1 MSDLTGNPKNSENFV
16 HLHVHTEYSM
26 LDGAAKISEL
36 VAEVARQEMPAI
48 AMTDHGNVF
57 GAFEFHKSA
66 KAAGVK
72 PIIGIEAYVAP
83 ESRFDKRRVK
93 WAEGGQ
99 DDVSGGGAYTHMTL
113 LAENNQGLSNLFKL
127 SSLASLEGFYYKPR
141 VDRELLSKYSKGII
155 ATTGCAG
162 GEIQT
167 RLRMGAYKEA
177 IKAASEFRDIFG
189 PENFYLEIMDHS
201 IEIEQ
206 RAFADLIK
214 LGKELNLPQLA
225 TNDLHYTHHD
235 DAAAHEVLLCIQ
247 SGSTMA
253 DPKRFKFE
261 NSEFYLKS
269 PVQMREIFKDFKQA
283 CDNTLLIAERCETTM
298 REGENLLPQFPVP
311 TGQSED
317 SWLIKL
323 ANDGLATKMG
333 NSIPTEYQDRLNF
346 ELEVMI
352 KMGFPGYFLVVA
364 DLCDHARKVGIR
376 VGPGRGSAAGSLV
389 SYSLGITGLDPIKFG
404 LLFER
409 FLNPE
414 RISMPDIDL
423 DFDERR
429 RSEMIQ
435 YATTK
440 YGDDRVA
447 QIITYGTIKSKQA
460 IKDSTR
466 VLGYPYALGERLT
479 KSLPPSVMGKD
490 ISLSG
495 IFNMDNER
503 YGEAS
508 EFRNLYESDP
518 DSKKIVDTALGIEGL
533 KRQWG
538 VHAAGVILSKEPL
551 LDVIP
556 IHRRDADGAI
566 ITQFDM
572 GACEATGLLKM
583 DFLGLRNLSVL
594 DDCLINIEKN
604 LGKKV
609 VLESLPLSDKKT
621 FELLSRGDTLGVF
634 QLDSAPIRSLLRSM
648 APDSF
653 EDIAAVIALYRPG
666 PMGEDS
672 HNKYA
677 DYKNGRKAPIG
688 IHPELDMPLN
698 EILKDTYGLIVYQEQ
713 VLAIARKV
721 AGFTLGRADLLRKA
735 MGKKDKKIL
744 DKEKVHFEDGM
755 KANGFSE
762 DAVEKLWQTLI
773 PFSDYAFNRSHS
785 AGYGLLSF
793 WTAYLKANYPSEY
806 MAALLT
812 SVRDDKDKSALY
824 LNECRRMGIKVL
836 PPDVNESDS
845 EYTPIGSDI
854 RFGLTAIRNIGENVV
869 ASIINNRKAK
879 SRYDSFGDF
888 LTKVDAIV
896 CNKKSIESLIKAGA
910 FDSLNHSRR
919 GLMMVFLEALDAVSE
934 TKRAESIGQFDLF
947 GAANSTSVSGV
958 VLDIPSPEWEKMML
972 LGYEREMLGLYVSDH
987 PLLGVEHILRSV
999 ADFSISQISEVSHD
1013 QIITI
1018 GGLITQIQR
1027 KVSKQGTPWAIV
1039 TVEDL
1044 DGAVDVL
1051 FFSNAYANH
1060 GVNLV
1065 EDRIVAIRGRV
1076 DKREEQ
1082 PRISAL
1088 DLTLPDL
1095 KQIPTGPLV
1104 ISMEMSRCTPPVIDR
1119 MNEILRSHPGG
1130 REVHLRLVDGEK
1142 KTVLKLDEG
1151 LKVTSSPSLSAD
1163 LKTVLG
1169 PDCLVL

>member
-1 MSDLTGNPKNSENFV
+1 LVVSDLCN
-16 HLHVHTEYSM
+16 
-26 LDGAAKISEL
+26 
-36 VAEVARQEMPAI
+36 
-48 AMTDHGNVF
+48 
-57 GAFEFHKSA
+57 
-66 KAAGVK
+66 
-72 PIIGIEAYVAP
+72 
-83 ESRFDKRRVK
+83 
-93 WAEGGQ
+93 
-99 DDVSGGGAYTHMTL
+99 
-113 LAENNQGLSNLFKL
+113 
-127 SSLASLEGFYYKPR
+127 
-141 VDRELLSKYSKGII
+141 
-155 ATTGCAG
+155 
-162 GEIQT
+162 
-167 RLRMGAYKEA
+167 
-177 IKAASEFRDIFG
+177 
-189 PENFYLEIMDHS
+189 
-201 IEIEQ
+201 
-206 RAFADLIK
+206 
-214 LGKELNLPQLA
+214 
-225 TNDLHYTHHD
+225 
-235 DAAAHEVLLCIQ
+235 
-247 SGSTMA
+247 
-253 DPKRFKFE
+253 
-261 NSEFYLKS
+261 
-269 PVQMREIFKDFKQA
+269 
-283 CDNTLLIAERCETTM
+283 
-298 REGENLLPQFPVP
+298 
-311 TGQSED
+311 
-317 SWLIKL
+317 
-323 ANDGLATKMG
+323 
-333 NSIPTEYQDRLNF
+333 
-346 ELEVMI
+346 
-352 KMGFPGYFLVVA
+352 
-364 DLCDHARKVGIR
+364 HARKVGIR

-389 SYSLGITGLDPIKFG
+389 SYALGITGLDPIKFG

-435 YATTK
+435 YATAK

-495 IFNMDNER
+495 IFDVEDDR

-518 DSKKIVDTALGIEGL
+518 DSKRIVDTARGIEGL

-556 IHRRDADGAI
+556 IHRRESDGAV

-572 GACEATGLLKM
+572 GACEAIGLLKM

-604 LGKKV
+604 LGKKI
-609 VLESLPLSDKKT
+609 VLEDLPLKDKKT

-634 QLDSAPIRSLLRSM
+634 QLDSAPIRALLRSM

-653 EDIAAVIALYRPG
+653 EDISAVIALYRPG

-677 DYKNGRKAPIG
+677 DYKNGRKNPVA
-688 IHPELDMPLN
+688 IHTELEKPLN

-735 MGKKDKKIL
+735 MGKKNKEIL
-744 DKEKVHFEDGM
+744 DKEKVHFEEGM
-755 KANGFSE
+755 KANGFSS
-762 DAVEKLWQTLI
+762 DAIEKLWQTLI
-773 PFSDYAFNRSHS
+773 PFSDYAFNRAHS

-793 WTAYLKANYPSEY
+793 WTAYLKANFPTEY

-845 EYTPIGSDI
+845 EYTPRGVDI
-854 RFGLTAIRNIGENVV
+854 RFGLTAIRNVGENVV
-869 ASIINNRKAK
+869 ASIIQNRSEKGK
-879 SRYDSFGDF
+879 YTSFGDF
-888 LTKVDAIV
+888 LAKVDAIV

-910 FDSLNHSRR
+910 FDSLGHTRR
-919 GLMMVFLEALDAVSE
+919 GLMMVYLEALDAVSE
-934 TKRAESIGQFDLF
+934 AKRAESIGQFDLF
-947 GAANSTSVSGV
+947 GATNATTSVSGV
-958 VLDIPSPEWEKMML
+958 ELDIPKNEWEKMVL

-987 PLLGVEHILRSV
+987 PLLGVEHILKSV
-999 ADFSISQISEVSHD
+999 SDFTISQISEVSHD

-1018 GGLITQIQR
+1018 CGLITQIQR

-1044 DGAVDVL
+1044 EGAIDVL
-1051 FFSNAYANH
+1051 FFSNSYATH

-1082 PRISAL
+1082 ARVSAL
-1088 DLTLPDL
+1088 DLSLPDL
-1095 KQIPTGPLV
+1095 NIVPTGPLV
-1104 ISMEMSRCTPPVIDR
+1104 ISMEMARCTPPVIDR
-1119 MNEILRSHPGG
+1119 VKEILRSHPGG
-1130 REVHLRLVDGEK
+1130 REVHLRLADGSK
-1142 KTVLKLDEG
+1142 NTVLKLDEG

-1169 PDCLVL
+1169 PDCLPV

>member
-66 KAAGVK
+66 KSAGVK

-177 IKAASEFRDIFG
+177 IKAASEYRDIFG

-269 PVQMREIFKDFKQA
+269 PAQMREIFKDFKQA
-283 CDNTLLIAERCETTM
+283 CDNTLLVAERCETTM

-999 ADFSISQISEVSHD
+999 SDFSISQISEVSHD
-1013 QIITI
+1013 QIVTI

-1044 DGAVDVL
+1044 DGAIDVL

>member
-1 MSDLTGNPKNSENFV
+1 MSDLTRNPKNSENFV

-269 PVQMREIFKDFKQA
+269 PAQMREIFKDFKQA

-869 ASIINNRKAK
+869 ASIISNRKAK
-879 SRYDSFGDF
+879 NRYDSFGDF

-1095 KQIPTGPLV
+1095 KQIPTGPLI

-1119 MNEILRSHPGG
+1119 MNEILRSHPGA